1 MAYFSILVLDG
12 SELDRMQAQ
21 VDFWEKMV
29 RFQTVKSFIHSL
41 EVVNDCVERV
51 VKLITDFK
59 NVIKDAQQQHIF

>member
-41 EVVNDCVERV
+41 GVVNDCVERV

-59 NVIKDAQQQHIF
+59 NVMKDAQQQHIF